1 MSEKQESILSTSYER
16 WRNSELGRITDD
28 LEERLLLEMIDEPA
42 GLEVLDVGCGDAV
55 LLTKLAK
62 NGASVAGMD
71 IDPRM
76 LQAASRRA
84 QMENVTMQ
92 LVQGDMASLPFSDA
106 SFDCVLAVTALC
118 FVQDAEQALREM
130 ARVLKPG
137 GKLLLGELGPWSMW
151 SMVRRIRAYSG
162 DPLWSQVSYRS
173 AKELKKLMAAQNFAI
188 QSCRGAIFYPP
199 SAILAR
205 YCRRFDLFLGRHTT
219 FAASFIVCTAIK

>member
-28 LEERLLLEMIDEPA
+28 LEERLLLEMIGEPA

-92 LVQGDMASLPFSDA
+92 LVQGD
-106 SFDCVLAVTALC
+106 T
-118 FVQDAEQALREM
+118 
-130 ARVLKPG
+130 
-137 GKLLLGELGPWSMW
+137 LLS
-151 SMVRRIRAYSG
+151 S
-162 DPLWSQVSYRS
+162 S
-173 AKELKKLMAAQNFAI
+173 AKFNNTYFM
-188 QSCRGAIFYPP
+188 
-199 SAILAR
+199 
-205 YCRRFDLFLGRHTT
+205 FDD
-219 FAASFIVCTAIK
+219 